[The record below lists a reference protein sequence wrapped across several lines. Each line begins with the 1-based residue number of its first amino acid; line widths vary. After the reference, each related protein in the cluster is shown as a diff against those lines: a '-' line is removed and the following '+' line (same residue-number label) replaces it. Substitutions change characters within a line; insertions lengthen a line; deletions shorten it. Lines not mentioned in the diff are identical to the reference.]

1 MVEDYVVDRWLDRG
15 NRFFRAI
22 TRNPVVRGQ
31 LLARGLTDEELRNG
45 WELYTKVFG
54 ISGLSTEPVPK
65 NTGAAD
71 AMNEL
76 DAWDAPNF
84 RAIGQ
89 VLSVRFP
96 AAGAFLFEG
105 LTAGEGP
112 EAVSAVALFVER
124 YKQLQRGAAPNVP
137 AQDAQAAIALLAR
150 RLLVTPGILDRLE
163 TLVAT
168 AQRGAV
174 PLPVTPPDPATDEA
188 IQAYVAWISE
198 WREVARIAVQR
209 RDYRIALGLAH
220 RRQRQNVAEEPEDEL
235 EEDEVEDDEMEDD
248 EIEDDEN

>member
-1 MVEDYVVDRWLDRG
+1 
-15 NRFFRAI
+15 
-22 TRNPVVRGQ
+22 
-31 LLARGLTDEELRNG
+31 
-45 WELYTKVFG
+45 
-54 ISGLSTEPVPK
+54 
-65 NTGAAD
+65 
-71 AMNEL
+71 MNEL

-89 VLSVRFP
+89 VLNLRFP

-105 LTAGEGP
+105 LAAGEGP
-112 EAVSAVALFVER
+112 EAVTAVALFVER

-168 AQRGAV
+168 AQRGAA
-174 PLPVTPPDPATDEA
+174 PLPVTPADPASEEA

-198 WREVARIAVQR
+198 WREVARLAVQR

-220 RRQRQNVAEEPEDEL
+220 RRQRQGVADDPDA
-235 EEDEVEDDEMEDD
+235 EVEDDEMEDD
-248 EIEDDEN
+248 GNDEN